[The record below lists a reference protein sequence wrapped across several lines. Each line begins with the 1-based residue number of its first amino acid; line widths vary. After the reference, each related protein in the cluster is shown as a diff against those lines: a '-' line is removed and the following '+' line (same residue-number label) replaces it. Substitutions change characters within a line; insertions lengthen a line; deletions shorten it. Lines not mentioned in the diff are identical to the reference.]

1 MNKEVSEIWSE
12 ISVPAKGNLSFTK
25 SERNVYLIKDDQSR
39 VGLLLKDVDM
49 SVGFRKFKNLIID
62 TKETQIVK
70 LKGKTPET
78 FRNNISIIANH
89 TRYSKL
95 LVNTLETLFSEF
107 KKKDNYTSEDL
118 KRALNKSKSL
128 WDLDQSNQ
136 ADIIGCHGEMS
147 WLKES
152 LLKCSNDDDIDYLI
166 KGWEGEG
173 KRDNIDFKYETSG
186 ICIEVKT
193 TTLKERIHSFKGLEQ
208 VTIPSHYDSGFVL
221 SCRIDVVDEGYTNKA
236 LHDDIKSILSARCI
250 SALQLFDSKIKLRG
264 AACLDNEMNFNRNID
279 MSLYDFDEVPKPII
293 EEDSGVLDIEWR
305 ANLSLCLSE
314 EKQKFIKIISNL

>member
-12 ISVPAKGNLSFTK
+12 ISIPSKGKLSFK
-25 SERNVYLIKDDQSR
+25 KKERNVYLIKDDQSR
-39 VGLLLKDVDM
+39 VGLLLKDVDI
-49 SVGFRKFKNLIID
+49 SVNFRKFKNLIID
-62 TKETQIVK
+62 SKETQLVK
-70 LKGKTPET
+70 IQGKSTT
-78 FRNNISIIANH
+78 FSNNISIIANH

-152 LLKCSNDDDIDYLI
+152 LLKCSNDDDLDYLI
-166 KGWEGEG
+166 NGWEGEG
-173 KRDNIDFKYETSG
+173 KRDNIDFKYKTSG
-186 ICIEVKT
+186 TCVEVKT
-193 TTLKERIHSFKGLEQ
+193 TTQKERIHSFKGLEQ
-208 VTIPSHYDSGFVL
+208 VTIPSHYDFGFVL
-221 SCRIDVVDEGYTNKA
+221 SCRIDIVDEGYTNKV
-236 LHDDIKSILSARCI
+236 LHDDIKSILSARCV

-264 AACLDNEMNFNRNID
+264 NACLDNEVNFNRNID

-293 EEDSGVLDIEWR
+293 AEDSGVMDVEWR
-305 ANLSLCLSE
+305 ANLSLCISE
-314 EKQKFIKIISNL
+314 GKEKVVKIKSNL